1 MAIVLIFMV
10 EVVMIP
16 TLDFSVWS
24 VKNTDL
30 ASGGAKELTPLG
42 NENQRSRVLG
52 LQPLCSLTSL
62 WFWGASPQADYC
74 WKSAGSV
81 PFPAERELLLGSD
94 TWV

>member
-1 MAIVLIFMV
+1 VAIVLIFMV

-52 LQPLCSLTSL
+52 LQPLCSLTFAL
-62 WFWGASPQADYC
+62 VLGALPRRLITVGKVLDRF
-74 WKSAGSV
+74 
-81 PFPAERELLLGSD
+81 PF
-94 TWV
+94 